1 MLFGD
6 VNSSRGVANQLN
18 SGNVSRG
25 IQNDENEI
33 DSVKEVNRRALED
46 AIDDDHQK
54 FMEV

>member
-1 MLFGD
+1 M
-6 VNSSRGVANQLN
+6 ANQLN

-33 DSVKEVNRRALED
+33 DSTKEVVNRRALED